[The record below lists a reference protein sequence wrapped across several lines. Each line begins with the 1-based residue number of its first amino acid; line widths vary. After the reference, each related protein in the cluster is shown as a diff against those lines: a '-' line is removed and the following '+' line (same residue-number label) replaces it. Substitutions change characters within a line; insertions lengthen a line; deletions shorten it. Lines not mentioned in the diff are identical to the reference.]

1 MSAGAPGSG
10 TALRVVLAGLLAGGL
25 ALPRVAA
32 AIAGDPSQPGAY
44 CRLPEPGEKPVC
56 LEPAREQYQS
66 FFAALEEG
74 NITNQAAAAL
84 ETDLRSREATDRSYL
99 ALSSLAY
106 GYWRLAMR
114 AAETE
119 QVDPDTAVR
128 LERWNALLASAY
140 QQNQADSAFRSAVR
154 EAASDLQARTPTEG
168 FQCLDEWGQ
177 PALCRPAEGLL
188 ATIDSF
194 DEQLGMRGAIL
205 RVLRRLFGED
215 DT

>member
-1 MSAGAPGSG
+1 M
-10 TALRVVLAGLLAGGL
+10 ALAALLAGGL
-25 ALPRVAA
+25 ALPRAA
-32 AIAGDPSQPGAY
+32 TAAAGDPSQPGAY
-44 CRLPEPGEKPVC
+44 CKLPAPGEKPVC
-56 LEPAREQYQS
+56 LEPARAQYQS
-66 FFAALEEG
+66 FFDAVEKGVVTNESSEELE
-74 NITNQAAAAL
+74 A
-84 ETDLRSREATDRSYL
+84 DLRSEEATDRSYL

-119 QVDPDTAVR
+119 EVDPDIAVR
-128 LERWNALLASAY
+128 LERWNALLASTY
-140 QQNQADSAFRSAVR
+140 QQNQADSAFRTAVR

-168 FQCLDEWGQ
+168 FQCVDEWGQ
-177 PALCRPAEGLL
+177 PARCRPAEGLL